1 MIQTQTKTIGEIA
14 TANPATIKVFQKH
27 GIDFCCGGK
36 RPLGEVCSEQGL
48 DFEKLQDELAN
59 AVSPAAEPVRD
70 WSAAPLSELIDH
82 ILGTH
87 HAYLKEELPRLEQL
101 VERVASKHGEHHG
114 ESLSPLR
121 AGYVALKEELDM
133 HLQKEEMILFPYIRQ
148 AERSLATGEP
158 LPHSCFGSVEG
169 PIRMMEFEHD
179 SAGEAL
185 RRMRDVTG
193 NYNLP
198 EDACNSYRGLF
209 HGLQALEA
217 DLHLHIHK
225 ENNILFPRAR
235 KL

>member
-1 MIQTQTKTIGEIA
+1 MTQTQTIGEIA

-36 RPLGEVCSEQGL
+36 RPLDEVCGEQGIDL
-48 DFEKLQDELAN
+48 GKIQDELADAAN
-59 AVSPAAEPVRD
+59 PAAEPVRD
-70 WSAAPLSELIDH
+70 WNTAPLAEFIDH
-82 ILGTH
+82 IVDTH
-87 HAYLKEELPRLEQL
+87 HVYLNEELPRLEQL
-101 VERVASKHGEHHG
+101 VDRVAAKHGETHG
-114 ESLSPLR
+114 DSLLPLR
-121 AGYVALKEELDM
+121 ADFLALKDELEA
-133 HLQKEEMILFPYIRQ
+133 HLRKEEMVLFPYLRQ

-158 LPHSCFGSVEG
+158 LPHSCFGSVDN

-179 SAGEAL
+179 NAGEAL
-185 RRMRDVTG
+185 RHMREVTG
-193 NYNLP
+193 NYALP

-217 DLHLHIHK
+217 DLHMHIHK